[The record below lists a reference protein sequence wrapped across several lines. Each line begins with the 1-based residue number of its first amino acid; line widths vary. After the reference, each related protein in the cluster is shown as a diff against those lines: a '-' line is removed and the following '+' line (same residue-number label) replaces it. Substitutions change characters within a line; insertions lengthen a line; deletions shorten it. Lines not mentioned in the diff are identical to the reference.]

1 MFNIKIYAIIW
12 FYKQNSLYLHHVI
25 IHLQI
30 YNNDTTITNKKHSKY
45 YLLNTLIMDEITKYK
60 EGFNAGWQQLRQ
72 KDVAECRKEICKV
85 LGVNN
90 RNSFIYYKNGNIEPK
105 VSQAFEIEKIFKKY
119 GITNI
124 WGKGK

>member
-1 MFNIKIYAIIW
+1 
-12 FYKQNSLYLHHVI
+12 
-25 IHLQI
+25 
-30 YNNDTTITNKKHSKY
+30 
-45 YLLNTLIMDEITKYK
+45 MDEITKYK

-105 VSQAFEIEKIFKKY
+105 VKMCIRDRGCPLSWRFVQR
-119 GITNI
+119 
-124 WGKGK
+124 

>member
-12 FYKQNSLYLHHVI
+12 FYKENSLYLHHVI

-30 YNNDTTITNKKHSKY
+30 YNNDTIITNKKHSKY

>member
-1 MFNIKIYAIIW
+1 VKSFR
-12 FYKQNSLYLHHVI
+12 
-25 IHLQI
+25 
-30 YNNDTTITNKKHSKY
+30 KKTSSR
-45 YLLNTLIMDEITKYK
+45 DEITKYK